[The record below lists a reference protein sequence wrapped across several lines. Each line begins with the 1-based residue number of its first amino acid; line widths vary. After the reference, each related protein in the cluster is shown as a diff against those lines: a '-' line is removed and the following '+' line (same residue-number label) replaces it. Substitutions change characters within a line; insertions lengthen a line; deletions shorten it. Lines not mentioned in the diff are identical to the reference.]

1 MHFGGHD
8 LTADIRDGRR
18 EHLAFSPR
26 HSKLLQALS
35 ALGCRVSGTRGS
47 QTIPFNL
54 SSWSKTV
61 QTGFSALIAVV
72 AVGVA
77 LTGCSHHQ
85 APAAQE
91 PPAVL
96 VTSVVQR
103 DVPIYREWVAQLNG
117 SVNAQISPKVSGYI
131 TKRTY
136 QEGYFV
142 TKGQILFEI
151 DERPLRA
158 SLDQAKATVAGA
170 VANLGNSKLNV
181 ARDTP
186 LAKEKAIAQSQL
198 DNALQTMKAN
208 QAALDAALAEQQTAE
223 LNLAWTKVRSPIDG
237 IAGVAAAQVGDL
249 VGTSNVLTNVSQLDP
264 IRAYFS
270 ISESDYLSIAPRL
283 SMIVHG
289 EAGSAVLGATE
300 AQFIQ
305 ANGLPFASP
314 GRFVLVG
321 REVNNTTGTIQ
332 FATEFQNKGALLRPG
347 GFGRVRIKIGTEKDA
362 LLIPQRAVNEVQ
374 GEYQVVV
381 LSAGDKAEF
390 RSVEVGERS
399 GSDWII
405 AKGLK
410 PNERIVVEGFQR
422 LRNGVPVS
430 AKPYTAAAAEAS

>member
-1 MHFGGHD
+1 VRK
-8 LTADIRDGRR
+8 T
-18 EHLAFSPR
+18 LA
-26 HSKLLQALS
+26 AL
-35 ALGCRVSGTRGS
+35 A
-47 QTIPFNL
+47 
-54 SSWSKTV
+54 
-61 QTGFSALIAVV
+61 

-77 LTGCSHHQ
+77 LAGCGQHRPPG
-85 APAAQE
+85 APE

-131 TKRTY
+131 ISRNY
-136 QEGYFV
+136 REGYFV

-151 DERPLRA
+151 DPRPLRA

-198 DNALQTMKAN
+198 DNEVQAMKAN

-237 IAGVAAAQVGDL
+237 IAGVAAAQIGDL
-249 VGTSNVLTNVSQLDP
+249 VSSSSVLTRVSQLDP

-270 ISESDYLSIAPRL
+270 ISESDYLSIAPQL

-289 EAGSAVLGATE
+289 EAGSAALEATE

-305 ANGLPFASP
+305 ANGLPFSSL

-347 GFGRVRIKIGTEKDA
+347 GFGRVRIRIGTAKDA

-381 LSAGDKAEF
+381 LSGDNKAEF

-399 GSDWII
+399 GGDWII
-405 AKGLK
+405 TKGLEL
-410 PNERIVVEGFQR
+410 NERVVVEGFQR
-422 LRNGVPVS
+422 LRNGMPVS
-430 AKPYTAAAAEAS
+430 AKPYTAAVADAS

>member
-1 MHFGGHD
+1 MQK
-8 LTADIRDGRR
+8 R
-18 EHLAFSPR
+18 
-26 HSKLLQALS
+26 LS
-35 ALGCRVSGTRGS
+35 A
-47 QTIPFNL
+47 F
-54 SSWSKTV
+54 
-61 QTGFSALIAVV
+61 IAVV

-85 APAAQE
+85 AAAARE
-91 PPAVL
+91 PTEVL

-131 TKRTY
+131 IKRNY

-142 TKGQILFEI
+142 TKGQVLFEI
-151 DERPLRA
+151 DARPLRA

-170 VANLGNSKLNV
+170 MANLGNSKLNV

-198 DNALQTMKAN
+198 DNDVQTMKAN

-237 IAGVAAAQVGDL
+237 IAGVAAAQVGNL
-249 VGTSNVLTNVSQLDP
+249 VSTSSILTNVSQLDP

-270 ISESDYLSIAPRL
+270 ISESDYLSIAPQL

-289 EAGSAVLGATE
+289 EASSAVIGATE

-332 FATEFQNKGALLRPG
+332 FATDFQNKGSILRPG
-347 GFGRVRIKIGTEKDA
+347 GFGRVRIKIGTAKDA
-362 LLIPQRAVNEVQ
+362 LLIPQQAVNEVQ

-381 LSAGDKAEF
+381 LSADNKAEF

-399 GSDWII
+399 GTDWII
-405 AKGLK
+405 SKGLK
-410 PNERIVVEGFQR
+410 PNERVVVEGFQK
-422 LRNGVPVS
+422 LRNGSPVA
-430 AKPYTAAAAEAS
+430 AKPYAAVAPEAPAA

>member
-1 MHFGGHD
+1 LD
-8 LTADIRDGRR
+8 LSRWSTTVRKT
-18 EHLAFSPR
+18 LA
-26 HSKLLQALS
+26 AL
-35 ALGCRVSGTRGS
+35 A
-47 QTIPFNL
+47 
-54 SSWSKTV
+54 
-61 QTGFSALIAVV
+61 

-77 LTGCSHHQ
+77 LAGCGQHRPPG
-85 APAAQE
+85 APE

-131 TKRTY
+131 ISRNY
-136 QEGYFV
+136 REGYFV

-151 DERPLRA
+151 DPRPLRA

-198 DNALQTMKAN
+198 DNEVQAMKAN
-208 QAALDAALAEQQTAE
+208 QAALDAALAEQQTAV

-237 IAGVAAAQVGDL
+237 IAGVAAAQIGDL
-249 VGTSNVLTNVSQLDP
+249 VSSSSVLTRVSQLDP

-270 ISESDYLSIAPRL
+270 ISESDYLSIAPQL

-289 EAGSAVLGATE
+289 EAGSAALEATE

-305 ANGLPFASP
+305 ANGLPFSSL

-347 GFGRVRIKIGTEKDA
+347 GFGRVRIRIGTAKDA

-381 LSAGDKAEF
+381 LSGDNKAEF

-399 GSDWII
+399 GGDWII
-405 AKGLK
+405 TKGLEL
-410 PNERIVVEGFQR
+410 NERVVVEGFQR
-422 LRNGVPVS
+422 LRNGMPVS
-430 AKPYTAAAAEAS
+430 AKPYTAAVADAS

>member
-1 MHFGGHD
+1 MQKR
-8 LTADIRDGRR
+8 L
-18 EHLAFSPR
+18 
-26 HSKLLQALS
+26 
-35 ALGCRVSGTRGS
+35 
-47 QTIPFNL
+47 
-54 SSWSKTV
+54 
-61 QTGFSALIAVV
+61 SALIAVV
-72 AVGVA
+72 GAGVA
-77 LTGCSHHQ
+77 LTGCSHDQ
-85 APAAQE
+85 AGAARE
-91 PPAVL
+91 PTEVL

-131 TKRTY
+131 IKRNY

-142 TKGQILFEI
+142 TKGQVLFEI
-151 DERPLRA
+151 DARPLRA

-170 VANLGNSKLNV
+170 MANLGNSKLNV

-198 DNALQTMKAN
+198 DNDVQTMKAN

-237 IAGVAAAQVGDL
+237 IAGVAAAQVGNL
-249 VGTSNVLTNVSQLDP
+249 VSTSSILTNVSQLDP

-270 ISESDYLSIAPRL
+270 ISESDYLSIAPQL

-289 EAGSAVLGATE
+289 EASSAVIGATE

-332 FATEFQNKGALLRPG
+332 FATDFQNKGSILRPG
-347 GFGRVRIKIGTEKDA
+347 GFGRVRIKIGTAKDA
-362 LLIPQRAVNEVQ
+362 LLIPQQAVNEVQ

-381 LSAGDKAEF
+381 LSADNKAEF

-399 GSDWII
+399 GTDWII
-405 AKGLK
+405 SKGLK
-410 PNERIVVEGFQR
+410 PNERVVVEGFQK
-422 LRNGVPVS
+422 LRNGSPVA
-430 AKPYTAAAAEAS
+430 AKPYAAVAPETPAA

>member
-1 MHFGGHD
+1 LD
-8 LTADIRDGRR
+8 
-18 EHLAFSPR
+18 
-26 HSKLLQALS
+26 
-35 ALGCRVSGTRGS
+35 
-47 QTIPFNL
+47 L
-54 SSWSKTV
+54 SSWSTTVRKTLA
-61 QTGFSALIAVV
+61 ALA

-77 LTGCSHHQ
+77 LTGCGRHKPPG
-85 APAAQE
+85 APE

-96 VTSVVQR
+96 VASVVQR

-131 TKRTY
+131 ISRNY
-136 QEGYFV
+136 REGYFV

-151 DERPLRA
+151 DPRPLRA

-198 DNALQTMKAN
+198 DNEVQAMKAN

-237 IAGVAAAQVGDL
+237 IAGVAAAQIGDL
-249 VGTSNVLTNVSQLDP
+249 VSSSSVLTRVSQLDP

-270 ISESDYLSIAPRL
+270 ISESDYLSIAPQL

-289 EAGSAVLGATE
+289 ESSSAELEATE

-305 ANGLPFASP
+305 ANGLPFASQ

-332 FATEFQNKGALLRPG
+332 FATEFQNKGSLLRPG
-347 GFGRVRIKIGTEKDA
+347 GFGRVRIKIGTAKDA

-381 LSAGDKAEF
+381 LSDDNKAEF

-399 GSDWII
+399 GDDWII
-405 AKGLK
+405 TKGLEL
-410 PNERIVVEGFQR
+410 NERIVVEGFQR
-422 LRNGVPVS
+422 LRNGMPVS
-430 AKPYTAAAAEAS
+430 AKPYTAAVADAS

>member
-1 MHFGGHD
+1 
-8 LTADIRDGRR
+8 
-18 EHLAFSPR
+18 
-26 HSKLLQALS
+26 
-35 ALGCRVSGTRGS
+35 
-47 QTIPFNL
+47 
-54 SSWSKTV
+54 V
-61 QTGFSALIAVV
+61 QTGISAAILAAVS
-72 AVGVA
+72 VA
-77 LTGCSHHQ
+77 LTGCSRHQ
-85 APAAQE
+85 TPNTPE

-117 SVNAQISPKVSGYI
+117 SVNAQISPKVSGYV
-131 TKRTY
+131 TKRNY

-151 DERPLRA
+151 DARPLRA
-158 SLDQAKATVAGA
+158 SLDLAKATVAGA
-170 VANLGNSKLNV
+170 MANLGNSKLNV

-198 DNALQTMKAN
+198 DNDVQTMKAN
-208 QAALDAALAEQQTAE
+208 QAALDAAFAGQQTAE
-223 LNLAWTKVRSPIDG
+223 LNLAWTQVRSPIDG

-249 VGTSNVLTNVSQLDP
+249 VSTSNILTNVSQLDP

-289 EAGSAVLGATE
+289 EANSAVLGATE

-305 ANGLPFASP
+305 ANGLPFASQ

-332 FATEFQNKGALLRPG
+332 FATEFQNTGSILRPG
-347 GFGRVRIKIGTEKDA
+347 GFGRVRIKIGTQKDA

-381 LSAGDKAEF
+381 LSADNKAEF

-399 GSDWII
+399 GDDWII
-405 AKGLK
+405 TKGLR
-410 PNERIVVEGFQR
+410 PNERIVVEGFQK
-422 LRNGVPVS
+422 LRNGSPVA
-430 AKPYTAAAAEAS
+430 AKPYTATAAEAS

>member
-1 MHFGGHD
+1 MQ
-8 LTADIRDGRR
+8 TSVS
-18 EHLAFSPR
+18 AF
-26 HSKLLQALS
+26 
-35 ALGCRVSGTRGS
+35 
-47 QTIPFNL
+47 
-54 SSWSKTV
+54 
-61 QTGFSALIAVV
+61 IAVV
-72 AVGVA
+72 AVGGA
-77 LTGCSHHQ
+77 LTGCNHRH
-85 APAAQE
+85 APAARE
-91 PPAVL
+91 PTEVL
-96 VTSVVQR
+96 VSSVAQR

-131 TKRTY
+131 IKRNY

-142 TKGQILFEI
+142 TQGQILFEI
-151 DERPLRA
+151 DARPLRA

-181 ARDTP
+181 SRDTP

-198 DNALQTMKAN
+198 DNDVQTMKAN

-237 IAGVAAAQVGDL
+237 IAGVAAAQVGNL
-249 VGTSNVLTNVSQLDP
+249 VSTSSILTNVSQLDP

-289 EAGSAVLGATE
+289 EASSAVIGATE
-300 AQFIQ
+300 VQFIQ

-332 FATEFQNKGALLRPG
+332 FATDFQNKGSILRPG
-347 GFGRVRIKIGTEKDA
+347 GFGRVRIKIGTAKDA
-362 LLIPQRAVNEVQ
+362 LLIPQQAVNEVQ

-381 LSAGDKAEF
+381 LSADDKAEF

-399 GSDWII
+399 GRDWII
-405 AKGLK
+405 SKGLK
-410 PNERIVVEGFQR
+410 PDERVVVEGFQK
-422 LRNGVPVS
+422 LRNGSPVE
-430 AKPYTAAAAEAS
+430 AKPYTAVAPEAPAG

>member
-1 MHFGGHD
+1 MQKR
-8 LTADIRDGRR
+8 L
-18 EHLAFSPR
+18 
-26 HSKLLQALS
+26 
-35 ALGCRVSGTRGS
+35 
-47 QTIPFNL
+47 
-54 SSWSKTV
+54 
-61 QTGFSALIAVV
+61 SALIAVV
-72 AVGVA
+72 GVGVA

-85 APAAQE
+85 AAAARE
-91 PPAVL
+91 ATEVL

-131 TKRTY
+131 IKRNY

-151 DERPLRA
+151 DARPLRA

-170 VANLGNSKLNV
+170 MANLGNSKLNV

-198 DNALQTMKAN
+198 DNDVQTMKAN

-237 IAGVAAAQVGDL
+237 IAGVAAAQVGNL
-249 VGTSNVLTNVSQLDP
+249 VSTSSILTNVSQLDP

-270 ISESDYLSIAPRL
+270 ISESDYLSIAPQL
-283 SMIVHG
+283 SLIIHG
-289 EAGSAVLGATE
+289 EAGSAVIGATE
-300 AQFIQ
+300 AQFLQ

-332 FATEFQNKGALLRPG
+332 FAMEFQNKGSILRPG
-347 GFGRVRIKIGTEKDA
+347 GFGRVRIKIGTAKDA
-362 LLIPQRAVNEVQ
+362 LLIPQQAVNEVQ

-381 LSAGDKAEF
+381 LGADDKAEF
-390 RSVEVGERS
+390 RSVEVGERT
-399 GSDWII
+399 GIDWIVS
-405 AKGLK
+405 KGLK
-410 PNERIVVEGFQR
+410 SNERVVVEGFQK
-422 LRNGVPVS
+422 LRNGMPVT
-430 AKPYTAAAAEAS
+430 AKPYTAAAPEAAAG

>member
-1 MHFGGHD
+1 M
-8 LTADIRDGRR
+8 R
-18 EHLAFSPR
+18 
-26 HSKLLQALS
+26 
-35 ALGCRVSGTRGS
+35 TR
-47 QTIPFNL
+47 
-54 SSWSKTV
+54 
-61 QTGFSALIAVV
+61 FSALIAVA

-77 LTGCSHHQ
+77 LTGCSRHH
-85 APAAQE
+85 APAAPE

-96 VTSVVQR
+96 VTAVVQR
-103 DVPIYREWVAQLNG
+103 DVAIYREWVAQLNG

-131 TKRTY
+131 IKRNY

-151 DERPLRA
+151 DARPLRA

-170 VANLGNSKLNV
+170 MANLGNSKLNV

-198 DNALQTMKAN
+198 DNDVQTMKAN
-208 QAALDAALAEQQTAE
+208 QAALDAALAEQETAE

-237 IAGVAAAQVGDL
+237 IAGVAAAQVGNL
-249 VGTSNVLTNVSQLDP
+249 VSTSSILTNVSQLDP

-270 ISESDYLSIAPRL
+270 ISESDYLSIAARL

-289 EAGSAVLGATE
+289 EASSAVLGATD

-305 ANGLPFASP
+305 ANGQTFASQ

-332 FATEFQNKGALLRPG
+332 FATEFQNKGSLLRPG

-362 LLIPQRAVNEVQ
+362 LLIPQQAVNEVQ

-381 LSAGDKAEF
+381 LSAENKAEF

-399 GSDWII
+399 GNDWII
-405 AKGLK
+405 TKGLK
-410 PNERIVVEGFQR
+410 PNERVVVEGFQK
-422 LRNGVPVS
+422 LRNGSPVA
-430 AKPYTAAAAEAS
+430 AKPYIAAAG

>member
-1 MHFGGHD
+1 M
-8 LTADIRDGRR
+8 
-18 EHLAFSPR
+18 
-26 HSKLLQALS
+26 
-35 ALGCRVSGTRGS
+35 
-47 QTIPFNL
+47 
-54 SSWSKTV
+54 
-61 QTGFSALIAVV
+61 V
-72 AVGVA
+72 AVGTS

-85 APAAQE
+85 APVAQE

-103 DVPIYREWVAQLNG
+103 DVPIYRQWIAQLNG

-131 TKRTY
+131 TKRNY

-170 VANLGNSKLNV
+170 VANLGNSKLSV
-181 ARDTP
+181 ARDAP

-198 DNALQTMKAN
+198 DNELQTLKAN

-249 VGTSNVLTNVSQLDP
+249 VSPSNVLTNVSQLDP

-270 ISESDYLSIAPRL
+270 ISESDYLWIAPRL
-283 SMIVHG
+283 SRVVHG
-289 EAGSAVLGATE
+289 EAGSSVLGATE
-300 AQFIQ
+300 VQFIQ

-321 REVNNTTGTIQ
+321 REVNNATGTIQ

-347 GFGRVRIKIGTEKDA
+347 GFGRVRIRIGTEKDA

-381 LSAGDKAEF
+381 LGAGDKAEF

-405 AKGLK
+405 TKGLE
-410 PNERIVVEGFQR
+410 PHERIVVEGFQR
-422 LRNGVPVS
+422 LRNGVPVA

>member
-1 MHFGGHD
+1 MQ
-8 LTADIRDGRR
+8 TSVS
-18 EHLAFSPR
+18 AF
-26 HSKLLQALS
+26 
-35 ALGCRVSGTRGS
+35 
-47 QTIPFNL
+47 
-54 SSWSKTV
+54 
-61 QTGFSALIAVV
+61 IAVV

-77 LTGCSHHQ
+77 LTGCNHRH
-85 APAAQE
+85 APAARE
-91 PPAVL
+91 PTEVL
-96 VTSVVQR
+96 VSSVAQR

-131 TKRTY
+131 IKRNY

-142 TKGQILFEI
+142 TQGQILFEI
-151 DERPLRA
+151 DARPLRA

-198 DNALQTMKAN
+198 DNDVQTLKAN

-237 IAGVAAAQVGDL
+237 IAGVAAAQVGNL
-249 VGTSNVLTNVSQLDP
+249 VSTSSILTNVSQLDP

-270 ISESDYLSIAPRL
+270 ISESDYLSIAPQL
-283 SMIVHG
+283 SMIIHG
-289 EAGSAVLGATE
+289 EAGSAVIGATE

-332 FATEFQNKGALLRPG
+332 FAMEFQNKGSILRPG
-347 GFGRVRIKIGTEKDA
+347 GFGRVRIKIGTAKDA
-362 LLIPQRAVNEVQ
+362 LLIPQQAVNEVQ

-381 LSAGDKAEF
+381 LGADDKAEF
-390 RSVEVGERS
+390 RSVEVGERT
-399 GSDWII
+399 GIDWIVS
-405 AKGLK
+405 KGLK
-410 PNERIVVEGFQR
+410 SNERVVVEGFQK
-422 LRNGVPVS
+422 LRNGMPVT
-430 AKPYTAAAAEAS
+430 AKPYTAAASEAAAG

>member
-1 MHFGGHD
+1 MG
-8 LTADIRDGRR
+8 TQPVIRSFPLRMGKPGKFFWPGQRNRSFDVATILVGT
-18 EHLAFSPR
+18 F
-26 HSKLLQALS
+26 LLL
-35 ALGCRVSGTRGS
+35 SGTGCEEKEAAPPPS
-47 QTIPFNL
+47 PPE
-54 SSWSKTV
+54 V
-61 QTGFSALIAVV
+61 EVTG
-72 AVGVA
+72 
-77 LTGCSHHQ
+77 
-85 APAAQE
+85 
-91 PPAVL
+91 
-96 VTSVVQR
+96 VVQR
-103 DVPIYREWVAQLNG
+103 DVPIYQEWVAQLNG

-131 TKRTY
+131 TKRNY

-151 DERPLRA
+151 DARPLRA

-170 VANLGNSKLNV
+170 MANLGNSKLNV

-198 DNALQTMKAN
+198 DNDVQTMKAN
-208 QAALDAALAEQQTAE
+208 QAALDAALAEQETAE

-237 IAGVAAAQVGDL
+237 IAGVAAAQVGNL
-249 VGTSNVLTNVSQLDP
+249 VSTSSILTNVSQLDP

-283 SMIVHG
+283 SMVVHG
-289 EAGSAVLGATE
+289 EASSAVLGATE
-300 AQFIQ
+300 VQFIQ
-305 ANGLPFASP
+305 ANGLPFTSQ

-332 FATEFQNKGALLRPG
+332 FATEFQNKGSLLRPG
-347 GFGRVRIKIGTEKDA
+347 GFGRVRVRIGIEKDA

-381 LSAGDKAEF
+381 LGADNTAEF

-405 AKGLK
+405 TKGLK
-410 PNERIVVEGFQR
+410 PNERIVVEGFQK
-422 LRNGVPVS
+422 LRNGAPVS
-430 AKPYTAAAAEAS
+430 VKPYTAAAAAAS

>member
-1 MHFGGHD
+1 MSVNQS
-8 LTADIRDGRR
+8 
-18 EHLAFSPR
+18 ESE
-26 HSKLLQALS
+26 
-35 ALGCRVSGTRGS
+35 
-47 QTIPFNL
+47 L
-54 SSWSKTV
+54 SSRRSTV
-61 QTGFSALIAVV
+61 QTWSWATSLA
-72 AVGVA
+72 AVA
-77 LTGCSHHQ
+77 LSGCGHHQ
-85 APAAQE
+85 AAGAPE
-91 PPAVL
+91 PPTVL
-96 VTSVVQR
+96 TTSVVQR
-103 DVPIYREWVAQLNG
+103 DVPVYREWIAQLYG

-131 TKRTY
+131 IKRSY

-151 DERPLRA
+151 DARPLQA
-158 SLDQAKATVAGA
+158 SLDQAKAAVAGA
-170 VANLGNSKLNV
+170 LANLGNSKLNV

-186 LAKEKAIAQSQL
+186 LAKEKAIAQAQL
-198 DNALQTMKAN
+198 DNDLQTLKAN
-208 QAALDAALAEQQTAE
+208 QAALDAALAAQQTAE

-249 VGTSNVLTNVSQLDP
+249 VGTSNTLTQISQLDP

-283 SMIVHG
+283 SMVVHG
-289 EAGSAVLGATE
+289 EANSSVLGATE

-305 ANGLPFASP
+305 ANGVPFESA

-332 FATEFQNKGALLRPG
+332 FAAEFQNKGSILRPG
-347 GFGRVRIKIGTEKDA
+347 GFGRVRVKIGSEKDA

-381 LSAGDKAEF
+381 LGADEKAEF

-405 AKGLK
+405 TKGLK
-410 PNERIVVEGFQR
+410 PNERIVVEGFQVRR
-422 LRNGVPVS
+422 LRQNLTQRRQRLADRVDLLHQSSDRRHGDRHFDGHRRRDLHARLADRAIS
-430 AKPYTAAAAEAS
+430 ANCAS

>member
-1 MHFGGHD
+1 
-8 LTADIRDGRR
+8 
-18 EHLAFSPR
+18 
-26 HSKLLQALS
+26 
-35 ALGCRVSGTRGS
+35 
-47 QTIPFNL
+47 
-54 SSWSKTV
+54 V
-61 QTGFSALIAVV
+61 QKRLSALIAVV
-72 AVGVA
+72 GVGVA

-85 APAAQE
+85 AAAARE
-91 PPAVL
+91 PTEVL

-131 TKRTY
+131 IKRNY

-151 DERPLRA
+151 DARPLRA

-170 VANLGNSKLNV
+170 MANLGNSKLNV

-198 DNALQTMKAN
+198 DNDVQTMKAN

-237 IAGVAAAQVGDL
+237 IAGVAAAQVGNL
-249 VGTSNVLTNVSQLDP
+249 VSTSSILTNVSQLDP

-270 ISESDYLSIAPRL
+270 ISESDYLSIAPQL
-283 SMIVHG
+283 SMIIHG
-289 EAGSAVLGATE
+289 EARSAAIGATE

-332 FATEFQNKGALLRPG
+332 FAMEFQNKGSILRPG
-347 GFGRVRIKIGTEKDA
+347 GFGRVRIKIGTAKDA
-362 LLIPQRAVNEVQ
+362 LLIPQQAVNEVQ

-381 LSAGDKAEF
+381 LGADDKAEF
-390 RSVEVGERS
+390 RSVEVGERT
-399 GSDWII
+399 GIDWIVS
-405 AKGLK
+405 KGLK
-410 PNERIVVEGFQR
+410 SNERVVVEGFQK
-422 LRNGVPVS
+422 LRNGMPVT
-430 AKPYTAAAAEAS
+430 AKPYTAAAPEAAAG

>member
-1 MHFGGHD
+1 V
-8 LTADIRDGRR
+8 LTRI
-18 EHLAFSPR
+18 
-26 HSKLLQALS
+26 
-35 ALGCRVSGTRGS
+35 
-47 QTIPFNL
+47 
-54 SSWSKTV
+54 
-61 QTGFSALIAVV
+61 SALIAVT

-77 LTGCSHHQ
+77 MTGCSRDQ
-85 APAAQE
+85 APAAPE
-91 PPAVL
+91 PPVVL
-96 VTSVVQR
+96 VTAVVRR

-117 SVNAQISPKVSGYI
+117 SVNAQISPKVSGYVI
-131 TKRTY
+131 RRNY

-142 TKGQILFEI
+142 AKGQVLFEI
-151 DERPLRA
+151 DPRPLRA

-198 DNALQTMKAN
+198 DNELQTMKAN
-208 QAALDAALAEQQTAE
+208 QAALDAALAEQQNAE

-237 IAGVAAAQVGDL
+237 IAGVAAAQVGNL
-249 VGTSNVLTNVSQLDP
+249 VSTSSILTNVSQLDP

-270 ISESDYLSIAPRL
+270 ISESDYLSIATRL

-289 EAGSAVLGATE
+289 EASSSVLGDAE

-305 ANGLPFASP
+305 ANGLPFNAQ

-332 FATEFQNKGALLRPG
+332 FATEFQNKGAILRPG
-347 GFGRVRIKIGTEKDA
+347 GFGRVRIKIGTEKAA
-362 LLIPQRAVNEVQ
+362 LLIPQQAVNEVQ

-381 LSAGDKAEF
+381 LSADNEAEF

-405 AKGLK
+405 TKGLK
-410 PNERIVVEGFQR
+410 PNERIVVEGFQK
-422 LRNGVPVS
+422 LRNGTPVA
-430 AKPYTAAAAEAS
+430 AKPYTAGSAEAR

>member
-1 MHFGGHD
+1 
-8 LTADIRDGRR
+8 
-18 EHLAFSPR
+18 
-26 HSKLLQALS
+26 
-35 ALGCRVSGTRGS
+35 
-47 QTIPFNL
+47 
-54 SSWSKTV
+54 V
-61 QTGFSALIAVV
+61 QKRLSALIAVV
-72 AVGVA
+72 GVGVA

-85 APAAQE
+85 AAAARE
-91 PPAVL
+91 PTEVL

-131 TKRTY
+131 IKRNY

-151 DERPLRA
+151 DARPLRA

-170 VANLGNSKLNV
+170 MANLGNSKLNV

-198 DNALQTMKAN
+198 DNDVQTMKAN

-237 IAGVAAAQVGDL
+237 IAGVAAAQVGNL
-249 VGTSNVLTNVSQLDP
+249 VSTSSILTNVSQLDP

-270 ISESDYLSIAPRL
+270 ISESDYLSIAPQL
-283 SMIVHG
+283 SLIIHG
-289 EAGSAVLGATE
+289 EAGSAVIGATE

-332 FATEFQNKGALLRPG
+332 FAMEFQNKGSILRPG
-347 GFGRVRIKIGTEKDA
+347 GFGRVRIKIGTAKDA
-362 LLIPQRAVNEVQ
+362 LLIPQQAVNEVQ

-381 LSAGDKAEF
+381 LGADDKAEF
-390 RSVEVGERS
+390 RSVEVGERT
-399 GSDWII
+399 GIDWIVS
-405 AKGLK
+405 KGLK
-410 PNERIVVEGFQR
+410 SNERVVVEGFQK
-422 LRNGVPVS
+422 LRNGMPVT
-430 AKPYTAAAAEAS
+430 AKPYTAAAPEAAAG

>member
-1 MHFGGHD
+1 MR
-8 LTADIRDGRR
+8 T
-18 EHLAFSPR
+18 
-26 HSKLLQALS
+26 
-35 ALGCRVSGTRGS
+35 RVS
-47 QTIPFNL
+47 
-54 SSWSKTV
+54 V
-61 QTGFSALIAVV
+61 LIAV
-72 AVGVA
+72 AALGVA
-77 LTGCSHHQ
+77 LTGCSRHQ
-85 APAAQE
+85 ASAAPE

-103 DVPIYREWVAQLNG
+103 DVPIYRDWVAQLNG

-131 TKRTY
+131 IKRNY

-151 DERPLRA
+151 DARPLRA

-170 VANLGNSKLNV
+170 MANLGNSKLNV

-186 LAKEKAIAQSQL
+186 LAQEKAIAQSQL
-198 DNALQTMKAN
+198 DNDVQTMKAN
-208 QAALDAALAEQQTAE
+208 QAALDASLAEQQTAE

-237 IAGVAAAQVGDL
+237 IAGVAAAQVGNL
-249 VGTSNVLTNVSQLDP
+249 VSTSSILTNVSQLDP

-289 EAGSAVLGATE
+289 EANSAVLGATD

-305 ANGLPFASP
+305 ANGLTFASQ

-332 FATEFQNKGALLRPG
+332 FATEFQNKGSLLRPG

-362 LLIPQRAVNEVQ
+362 LLIPQQAVNEVQ

-381 LSAGDKAEF
+381 LSAENKAEF
-390 RSVEVGERS
+390 RSVAVGERS
-399 GSDWII
+399 GNDWII
-405 AKGLK
+405 TKGLK
-410 PNERIVVEGFQR
+410 PNERVVVEGFQR
-422 LRNGVPVS
+422 LRNGTPVA
-430 AKPYTAAAAEAS
+430 AKPYAAAAVEAS

>member
-1 MHFGGHD
+1 VQK
-8 LTADIRDGRR
+8 R
-18 EHLAFSPR
+18 
-26 HSKLLQALS
+26 LS
-35 ALGCRVSGTRGS
+35 AFIAV
-47 QTIPFNL
+47 
-54 SSWSKTV
+54 V
-61 QTGFSALIAVV
+61 AVV

-85 APAAQE
+85 AAAARE
-91 PPAVL
+91 PTEVL

-131 TKRTY
+131 IKRNY

-151 DERPLRA
+151 DARPLRA

-170 VANLGNSKLNV
+170 MANLGNSKLNV

-198 DNALQTMKAN
+198 DNDVQTMKAN

-237 IAGVAAAQVGDL
+237 IAGVAAAQVGNL
-249 VGTSNVLTNVSQLDP
+249 VSTSSILTNVSQLDP

-270 ISESDYLSIAPRL
+270 ISESDYLSIAPQL
-283 SMIVHG
+283 SLIIHG
-289 EAGSAVLGATE
+289 EAGSAVIGATE
-300 AQFIQ
+300 AQFLQ

-332 FATEFQNKGALLRPG
+332 FAMEFQNKGSILRPG
-347 GFGRVRIKIGTEKDA
+347 GFGRVRIKIGTAKDA
-362 LLIPQRAVNEVQ
+362 LLIPQQAVNEVQ

-381 LSAGDKAEF
+381 LGADDKAEF
-390 RSVEVGERS
+390 RSVEVGERT
-399 GSDWII
+399 GIDWIVS
-405 AKGLK
+405 KGLK
-410 PNERIVVEGFQR
+410 SNERVVVEGFQK
-422 LRNGVPVS
+422 LRNGMPVT
-430 AKPYTAAAAEAS
+430 AKPYTAAAPEAAAG

>member
-1 MHFGGHD
+1 V
-8 LTADIRDGRR
+8 A
-18 EHLAFSPR
+18 
-26 HSKLLQALS
+26 
-35 ALGCRVSGTRGS
+35 VSQS
-47 QTIPFNL
+47 SLEL

-61 QTGFSALIAVV
+61 QTRLSAVIAVA

-77 LTGCSHHQ
+77 LAGCTRHQ
-85 APAAQE
+85 APAAPE
-91 PPAVL
+91 LPAVL
-96 VTSVVQR
+96 VASVVQR

-117 SVNAQISPKVSGYI
+117 SVNARISPKVSGYI
-131 TKRTY
+131 IKRNY

-151 DERPLRA
+151 DARPLRA

-198 DNALQTMKAN
+198 DNELQTMKAN

-249 VGTSNVLTNVSQLDP
+249 VSTSSVLTSVSQLDP
-264 IRAYFS
+264 IRAYFA
-270 ISESDYLSIAPRL
+270 ISESDYLSIAARL
-283 SMIVHG
+283 SMVVHG
-289 EAGSAVLGATE
+289 EASSTVLGATE

-305 ANGLPFASP
+305 ANGLPFASQ

-321 REVNNTTGTIQ
+321 REVNDTTGTIQ
-332 FATEFQNKGALLRPG
+332 FATEFQNKGSLLRPG
-347 GFGRVRIKIGTEKDA
+347 GFGRVRVKIGTQKDA
-362 LLIPQRAVNEVQ
+362 LLIPQQAVNEVQ

-381 LSAGDKAEF
+381 LSTDNRAEF

-405 AKGLK
+405 TKGLK

-422 LRNGVPVS
+422 LRNGIQVS

>member
-1 MHFGGHD
+1 M
-8 LTADIRDGRR
+8 AVNQ
-18 EHLAFSPR
+18 SP
-26 HSKLLQALS
+26 
-35 ALGCRVSGTRGS
+35 
-47 QTIPFNL
+47 FDL

-61 QTGFSALIAVV
+61 QTRLSALIEVA

-77 LTGCSHHQ
+77 LTGCGHHQ
-85 APAAQE
+85 APAARE

-96 VTSVVQR
+96 VTSVMQR
-103 DVPIYREWVAQLNG
+103 DVPLYREWVAQLNG

-131 TKRTY
+131 IKRNY

-142 TKGQILFEI
+142 TRGQILFEI
-151 DERPLRA
+151 DARPLRA

-170 VANLGNSKLNV
+170 VANLGNSQLNV

-198 DNALQTMKAN
+198 DNDLQTMKAN

-237 IAGVAAAQVGDL
+237 IAGVAATQLGDL
-249 VGTSNVLTNVSQLDP
+249 VSTTSVLTNVSQMDP

-283 SMIVHG
+283 SMVVHG
-289 EAGSAVLGATE
+289 EASSSVLGATE

-305 ANGLPFASP
+305 ANGLPLNSQ

-332 FATEFQNKGALLRPG
+332 FATEFQNKGAILRPG
-347 GFGRVRIKIGTEKDA
+347 GFGRVRIKIGTEKGA
-362 LLIPQRAVNEVQ
+362 LLIPQQAVNEVQ

-381 LSAGDKAEF
+381 LSADNKAEF

-405 AKGLK
+405 TKGLK
-410 PNERIVVEGFQR
+410 PNERIVVEGFQK
-422 LRNGVPVS
+422 LRNGTPV
-430 AKPYTAAAAEAS
+430 ATKPYTAAAAEAG

>member
-1 MHFGGHD
+1 VRK
-8 LTADIRDGRR
+8 T
-18 EHLAFSPR
+18 LA
-26 HSKLLQALS
+26 AL
-35 ALGCRVSGTRGS
+35 
-47 QTIPFNL
+47 
-54 SSWSKTV
+54 
-61 QTGFSALIAVV
+61 AV
-72 AVGVA
+72 VGVA
-77 LTGCSHHQ
+77 LTGCGRHKPPG
-85 APAAQE
+85 APE

-131 TKRTY
+131 VSRNY
-136 QEGYFV
+136 REGYYV

-151 DERPLRA
+151 DPRPLRA

-170 VANLGNSKLNV
+170 AANLGNSKLNV

-186 LAKEKAIAQSQL
+186 LAREKAIAQSQL
-198 DNALQTMKAN
+198 DNEVQAMKAN

-223 LNLAWTKVRSPIDG
+223 LNLAWTQVRSPIDG
-237 IAGVAAAQVGDL
+237 IAGVAAAQIGDL
-249 VGTSNVLTNVSQLDP
+249 VSSSSVLTKVSQLDP

-270 ISESDYLSIAPRL
+270 ISESDYLSIAPQL

-289 EAGSAVLGATE
+289 EAGSAALEATE

-305 ANGLPFASP
+305 ANGLPFASQ

-347 GFGRVRIKIGTEKDA
+347 GFGRVRIRIGTAKHA

-381 LSAGDKAEF
+381 LSGDNKAEF

-399 GSDWII
+399 GGDWII
-405 AKGLK
+405 TKGLEL
-410 PNERIVVEGFQR
+410 NERVVVEGFQR
-422 LRNGVPVS
+422 LRNGMPVS
-430 AKPYTAAAAEAS
+430 AKPYTAAVADAS

>member
-1 MHFGGHD
+1 
-8 LTADIRDGRR
+8 
-18 EHLAFSPR
+18 
-26 HSKLLQALS
+26 
-35 ALGCRVSGTRGS
+35 
-47 QTIPFNL
+47 
-54 SSWSKTV
+54 
-61 QTGFSALIAVV
+61 
-72 AVGVA
+72 
-77 LTGCSHHQ
+77 
-85 APAAQE
+85 
-91 PPAVL
+91 VL

-131 TKRTY
+131 ISRNY
-136 QEGYFV
+136 REGYFV

-151 DERPLRA
+151 DPRPLRA

-170 VANLGNSKLNV
+170 VANLGSSKLNV

-198 DNALQTMKAN
+198 DNEVQAMKAN

-237 IAGVAAAQVGDL
+237 IAGVAAAQIGDL
-249 VGTSNVLTNVSQLDP
+249 VSSSSVLTRVSQLDP

-270 ISESDYLSIAPRL
+270 ISESDYLSIAPQL

-289 EAGSAVLGATE
+289 ESGSAELEATE

-305 ANGLPFASP
+305 ANGLPFASQ

-321 REVNNTTGTIQ
+321 REVNNSTGTIQ
-332 FATEFQNKGALLRPG
+332 FATEFQNKGSLLRPG
-347 GFGRVRIKIGTEKDA
+347 GFGRVRIRIGTAKDA

-381 LSAGDKAEF
+381 LSGDNKAEF

-399 GSDWII
+399 GGDWII
-405 AKGLK
+405 TKGLEL
-410 PNERIVVEGFQR
+410 NERVVVEGFQR
-422 LRNGVPVS
+422 LRNGMPVS
-430 AKPYTAAAAEAS
+430 AKPYTAAVADAS

>member
-1 MHFGGHD
+1 M
-8 LTADIRDGRR
+8 R
-18 EHLAFSPR
+18 
-26 HSKLLQALS
+26 
-35 ALGCRVSGTRGS
+35 TR
-47 QTIPFNL
+47 
-54 SSWSKTV
+54 
-61 QTGFSALIAVV
+61 FSALIAVA

-77 LTGCSHHQ
+77 LTGCSRHH
-85 APAAQE
+85 APAAPE

-96 VTSVVQR
+96 VTAVVQR
-103 DVPIYREWVAQLNG
+103 DVAIYREWVAQLNG

-131 TKRTY
+131 TKRNY

-151 DERPLRA
+151 DARPLRA

-170 VANLGNSKLNV
+170 MANLGNSKLNV

-198 DNALQTMKAN
+198 DNDVQTMKAN
-208 QAALDAALAEQQTAE
+208 QAALDAALAEQETAE

-237 IAGVAAAQVGDL
+237 IAGVAAAQVGNL
-249 VGTSNVLTNVSQLDP
+249 VSTSSILTNVSQLDP

-270 ISESDYLSIAPRL
+270 ISESDYLSIAARL
-283 SMIVHG
+283 SMVVHG
-289 EAGSAVLGATE
+289 EASSAVLGATD

-305 ANGLPFASP
+305 ANGQTFASQ

-332 FATEFQNKGALLRPG
+332 FATEFQNKGSLLRPG

-362 LLIPQRAVNEVQ
+362 LLIPQQAVNEVQ

-381 LSAGDKAEF
+381 LGADNKAEF
-390 RSVEVGERS
+390 RSVAVGERS
-399 GSDWII
+399 GNDWII
-405 AKGLK
+405 TKGLK
-410 PNERIVVEGFQR
+410 PNERVVVEGFQR
-422 LRNGVPVS
+422 LRNGTPVA
-430 AKPYTAAAAEAS
+430 AKPYAAAAAEAG

>member
-1 MHFGGHD
+1 M
-8 LTADIRDGRR
+8 
-18 EHLAFSPR
+18 
-26 HSKLLQALS
+26 Q
-35 ALGCRVSGTRGS
+35 TR
-47 QTIPFNL
+47 I
-54 SSWSKTV
+54 
-61 QTGFSALIAVV
+61 SALIAFAALG
-72 AVGVA
+72 AV
-77 LTGCSHHQ
+77 LTGCSGHHS
-85 APAAQE
+85 PAASE

-103 DVPIYREWVAQLNG
+103 DVAIYREWVAQLNG

-131 TKRTY
+131 IKRNY

-151 DERPLRA
+151 DARPLRA
-158 SLDQAKATVAGA
+158 SLDQAKAAVAGA

-186 LAKEKAIAQSQL
+186 LAQEKAIAQSQL
-198 DNALQTMKAN
+198 DNDVQTMKAN
-208 QAALDAALAEQQTAE
+208 QAALDAALAEQETAE

-237 IAGVAAAQVGDL
+237 IAGVAAAQVGNL

-283 SMIVHG
+283 SLVVHG
-289 EAGSAVLGATE
+289 EASSAVLGATD

-305 ANGLPFASP
+305 ANGQPFASP

-332 FATEFQNKGALLRPG
+332 FATEFQNKGSILRPG
-347 GFGRVRIKIGTEKDA
+347 GFGRVRIKIGTEKGA
-362 LLIPQRAVNEVQ
+362 LLIPQQAVNEVQ

-381 LSAGDKAEF
+381 LSAENKAEF

-399 GSDWII
+399 GNDWIVT
-405 AKGLK
+405 KGLEPK
-410 PNERIVVEGFQR
+410 DRVVVEGFQR
-422 LRNGVPVS
+422 LRNGTPVA
-430 AKPYTAAAAEAS
+430 AKPYTAAVAEAS

>member
-1 MHFGGHD
+1 VG
-8 LTADIRDGRR
+8 L
-18 EHLAFSPR
+18 
-26 HSKLLQALS
+26 
-35 ALGCRVSGTRGS
+35 S
-47 QTIPFNL
+47 QTIPFDL

-61 QTGFSALIAVV
+61 RTRLSALIAVV

-85 APAAQE
+85 ASAAQE

-131 TKRTY
+131 TRRNY

-198 DNALQTMKAN
+198 DNELQTLKAN
-208 QAALDAALAEQQTAE
+208 QAALDAALAGQQTAE

-249 VGTSNVLTNVSQLDP
+249 IGTSNVLTNVSQLDP

-270 ISESDYLSIAPRL
+270 ISESDYLWIAPRL
-283 SMIVHG
+283 SMVVHG

-300 AQFIQ
+300 VQFIQ

-321 REVNNTTGTIQ
+321 REINNTTGTIQ
-332 FATEFQNKGALLRPG
+332 VATEFENKGALLRPG
-347 GFGRVRIKIGTEKDA
+347 GFGRVRIRIGTEKDA

-381 LSAGDKAEF
+381 LNAADKAEF

-405 AKGLK
+405 TKGLK

-422 LRNGVPVS
+422 LRNGVPVA
-430 AKPYTAAAAEAS
+430 AKPYTAAAAAAEAS

>member
-1 MHFGGHD
+1 VIQCHN
-8 LTADIRDGRR
+8 IGRAAGVPVNQLEFEPSSR
-18 EHLAFSPR
+18 
-26 HSKLLQALS
+26 SK
-35 ALGCRVSGTRGS
+35 
-47 QTIPFNL
+47 P
-54 SSWSKTV
+54 V
-61 QTGFSALIAVV
+61 QTSLFAASLV
-72 AVGVA
+72 AVA
-77 LTGCSHHQ
+77 LTGCGRHQ
-85 APAAQE
+85 AAAAPE

-96 VTSVVQR
+96 ITAVVQR

-131 TKRTY
+131 IKRNY

-142 TKGQILFEI
+142 AKGQILFEI

-170 VANLGNSKLNV
+170 MANLGNSKLNV

-198 DNALQTMKAN
+198 DNDVQTMKAN

-249 VGTSNVLTNVSQLDP
+249 VSTSNTLTNVSQLDP

-270 ISESDYLSIAPRL
+270 ISESDYLLIAPRL
-283 SMIVHG
+283 SMVIHG
-289 EAGSAVLGATE
+289 EASSAVLGATE
-300 AQFIQ
+300 VQFIQ
-305 ANGLPFASP
+305 ANGLPFASE

-332 FATEFQNKGALLRPG
+332 FATEFENKGSILRPG
-347 GFGRVRIKIGTEKDA
+347 GFGRVRVRIGTEKDA

-381 LSAGDKAEF
+381 LSAENKAEF

-399 GSDWII
+399 GEDWII
-405 AKGLK
+405 TKGLK
-410 PNERIVVEGFQR
+410 PNERVVVEGFQK
-422 LRNGVPVS
+422 LRNGTPV
-430 AKPYTAAAAEAS
+430 AARPYSVAAAAAAS

>member
-1 MHFGGHD
+1 MQK
-8 LTADIRDGRR
+8 R
-18 EHLAFSPR
+18 
-26 HSKLLQALS
+26 LS
-35 ALGCRVSGTRGS
+35 A
-47 QTIPFNL
+47 Q
-54 SSWSKTV
+54 
-61 QTGFSALIAVV
+61 IAMVG
-72 AVGVA
+72 VGVA
-77 LTGCSHHQ
+77 LTGCGHHQ
-85 APAAQE
+85 AVAVRE
-91 PPAVL
+91 PTEVL

-131 TKRTY
+131 IKRNY

-142 TKGQILFEI
+142 TKGQVLFEI
-151 DERPLRA
+151 DARPLHA

-170 VANLGNSKLNV
+170 MANLGNSKLNV
-181 ARDTP
+181 ARNTP

-198 DNALQTMKAN
+198 DNDVQTMKAN

-237 IAGVAAAQVGDL
+237 IAGVAAAQVGNL
-249 VGTSNVLTNVSQLDP
+249 VSTSSILTNVSQLDP

-283 SMIVHG
+283 SMVVRG
-289 EAGSAVLGATE
+289 EASSAVIGATE

-321 REVNNTTGTIQ
+321 REVNTTTGTIQ
-332 FATEFQNKGALLRPG
+332 FATDFQNKGLILRPG
-347 GFGRVRIKIGTEKDA
+347 GFGRVRIRIGTAKDA
-362 LLIPQRAVNEVQ
+362 LLIPQQAVNEVQ

-381 LSAGDKAEF
+381 LSVDNKAEF

-399 GSDWII
+399 GIDWIVS
-405 AKGLK
+405 KGLK
-410 PNERIVVEGFQR
+410 PNERVVVQGFQK
-422 LRNGVPVS
+422 LRNGSPVA
-430 AKPYTAAAAEAS
+430 AKPYTAAAPGAAAG

>member
-1 MHFGGHD
+1 VQKTLF
-8 LTADIRDGRR
+8 A
-18 EHLAFSPR
+18 LA
-26 HSKLLQALS
+26 A
-35 ALGCRVSGTRGS
+35 A
-47 QTIPFNL
+47 
-54 SSWSKTV
+54 
-61 QTGFSALIAVV
+61 A
-72 AVGVA
+72 VA
-77 LTGCSHHQ
+77 LAGCSRHQ
-85 APAAQE
+85 APTAPE

-96 VTSVVQR
+96 VASVVKR
-103 DVPIYREWVAQLNG
+103 DVPIYREWIAQLNG

-131 TKRTY
+131 VSRNY

-151 DERPLRA
+151 DPRPLRA
-158 SLDQAKATVAGA
+158 SLDQAEAAVAGA

-198 DNALQTMKAN
+198 DNEVQTLKAN
-208 QAALDAALAEQQTAE
+208 QAALDAALAEQQNAE

-249 VGTSNVLTNVSQLDP
+249 VSNTNVLTRVSQLDP

-283 SMIVHG
+283 SMIIHG
-289 EAGSAVLGATE
+289 ESTSAELDATE

-305 ANGLPFASP
+305 ANGLPFASQ

-332 FATEFQNKGALLRPG
+332 FATEFQNKGSVLRPG
-347 GFGRVRIKIGTEKDA
+347 GFGRVRIKIGTVKDA

-374 GEYQVVV
+374 GDYQVVV
-381 LSAGDKAEF
+381 LSGDNKAEF

-405 AKGLK
+405 TKGLE
-410 PNERIVVEGFQR
+410 PDDRIVVEGFQK

-430 AKPYTAAAAEAS
+430 AKPYPAAVADAS

>member
-1 MHFGGHD
+1 
-8 LTADIRDGRR
+8 
-18 EHLAFSPR
+18 
-26 HSKLLQALS
+26 
-35 ALGCRVSGTRGS
+35 
-47 QTIPFNL
+47 
-54 SSWSKTV
+54 V
-61 QTGFSALIAVV
+61 QKRLSALIAVV
-72 AVGVA
+72 GVGVA

-85 APAAQE
+85 AAAARE
-91 PPAVL
+91 PTEVL
-96 VTSVVQR
+96 VTFVVQR

-131 TKRTY
+131 IKRNY

-151 DERPLRA
+151 DARPLRA

-170 VANLGNSKLNV
+170 MANLGNSKLNV

-198 DNALQTMKAN
+198 DNDVQTMKAN
-208 QAALDAALAEQQTAE
+208 QAALDAALAEQQTGE

-237 IAGVAAAQVGDL
+237 IAGVAAAQVGNL
-249 VGTSNVLTNVSQLDP
+249 VSTSSILTNVSQLDP

-270 ISESDYLSIAPRL
+270 ISESDYLSIAPQL
-283 SMIVHG
+283 SLIIHG
-289 EAGSAVLGATE
+289 EAGSAVIGATE

-332 FATEFQNKGALLRPG
+332 FAMEFQNKGSILRPG
-347 GFGRVRIKIGTEKDA
+347 GFGRVRIKIGTAKDA
-362 LLIPQRAVNEVQ
+362 LLIPQQAVNEVQ

-381 LSAGDKAEF
+381 LGADDKAEF
-390 RSVEVGERS
+390 RSVEDGERT
-399 GSDWII
+399 GIDWIVS
-405 AKGLK
+405 KGLK
-410 PNERIVVEGFQR
+410 SNERVVVEGFQK
-422 LRNGVPVS
+422 LRNGMPVT
-430 AKPYTAAAAEAS
+430 AKPYTAAAPEAAAG

>member
-1 MHFGGHD
+1 MQ
-8 LTADIRDGRR
+8 T
-18 EHLAFSPR
+18 
-26 HSKLLQALS
+26 QLS
-35 ALGCRVSGTRGS
+35 AL
-47 QTIPFNL
+47 I
-54 SSWSKTV
+54 TV
-61 QTGFSALIAVV
+61 A
-72 AVGVA
+72 AVGAA
-77 LTGCSHHQ
+77 LTGCSRQ
-85 APAAQE
+85 RAPAAPE

-103 DVPIYREWVAQLNG
+103 DVPIFREWVAQLNG

-131 TKRTY
+131 VRRNY

-151 DERPLRA
+151 DARPLRA

-198 DNALQTMKAN
+198 DNDVQTMKAN
-208 QAALDAALAEQQTAE
+208 QAALDAALAQQETAE

-237 IAGVAAAQVGDL
+237 IAGVAAAQVGNL
-249 VGTSNVLTNVSQLDP
+249 VGTSSILTNVSQLDP

-270 ISESDYLSIAPRL
+270 VSESDYLSIAPRL
-283 SMIVHG
+283 SMIIHG
-289 EAGSAVLGATE
+289 EASSAVLGATE

-305 ANGLPFASP
+305 ANGQPFASQ

-332 FATEFQNKGALLRPG
+332 FATEFQNKGSILRPG
-347 GFGRVRIKIGTEKDA
+347 GFGRVRFKIGTEKDA
-362 LLIPQRAVNEVQ
+362 LLIPQQAVNEVQ

-381 LSAGDKAEF
+381 LSAENKAEF

-399 GSDWII
+399 GNDWII
-405 AKGLK
+405 TKGL
-410 PNERIVVEGFQR
+410 ERGDRIVVEGFQR
-422 LRNGVPVS
+422 LRNGVPVA
-430 AKPYTAAAAEAS
+430 AKPFTAAAAEAG

>member
-1 MHFGGHD
+1 MRK
-8 LTADIRDGRR
+8 T
-18 EHLAFSPR
+18 LA
-26 HSKLLQALS
+26 AL
-35 ALGCRVSGTRGS
+35 A
-47 QTIPFNL
+47 
-54 SSWSKTV
+54 
-61 QTGFSALIAVV
+61 

-77 LTGCSHHQ
+77 LTGCGRHKPPG
-85 APAAQE
+85 APE

-131 TKRTY
+131 ISRNY
-136 QEGYFV
+136 REGYFV

-151 DERPLRA
+151 DPRPLRA

-198 DNALQTMKAN
+198 DNEVQAMKAN

-223 LNLAWTKVRSPIDG
+223 LNLAWTNVRSPIDG
-237 IAGVAAAQVGDL
+237 IAGVAAAQIGDL
-249 VGTSNVLTNVSQLDP
+249 VSSSSVLTKVSQLDP

-270 ISESDYLSIAPRL
+270 ISESDYLSIAPQL

-289 EAGSAVLGATE
+289 ESGSAALEATE

-305 ANGLPFASP
+305 ANGLPFASL

-321 REVNNTTGTIQ
+321 REVNNATGTIQ

-347 GFGRVRIKIGTEKDA
+347 GFGRVRIRIGTAKDA

-381 LSAGDKAEF
+381 LSGDNKAEF

-399 GSDWII
+399 GDDWII
-405 AKGLK
+405 TKGLEL
-410 PNERIVVEGFQR
+410 NERVVVEGFQR
-422 LRNGVPVS
+422 LRNGMPVS
-430 AKPYTAAAAEAS
+430 AKPYTAAVADAS

>member
-1 MHFGGHD
+1 M
-8 LTADIRDGRR
+8 AVNQ
-18 EHLAFSPR
+18 SP
-26 HSKLLQALS
+26 
-35 ALGCRVSGTRGS
+35 
-47 QTIPFNL
+47 FDL
-54 SSWSKTV
+54 SSWSKTMRTRV
-61 QTGFSALIAVV
+61 SALIDVAVV
-72 AVGVA
+72 CVA
-77 LTGCSHHQ
+77 LTGCGPTQS
-85 APAAQE
+85 PAARE

-96 VTSVVQR
+96 VASVMQR

-131 TKRTY
+131 IKRNY

-151 DERPLRA
+151 DARPLRA

-170 VANLGNSKLNV
+170 MANLGNSQLNV

-198 DNALQTMKAN
+198 DNDLQTMKAN

-249 VGTSNVLTNVSQLDP
+249 TSITSVLTNVSQMDP

-289 EAGSAVLGATE
+289 EASSSVLGATE

-305 ANGLPFASP
+305 ANGLPFNSQ

-332 FATEFQNKGALLRPG
+332 FATEFQNKGAILRPG

-362 LLIPQRAVNEVQ
+362 LLIPQQAVNEVQ

-381 LSAGDKAEF
+381 LSADNKAEF
-390 RSVEVGERS
+390 RSVKVGERS

-405 AKGLK
+405 TQGLK
-410 PNERIVVEGFQR
+410 PNERIVVEGFQK
-422 LRNGVPVS
+422 LRNGTPVE
-430 AKPYTAAAAEAS
+430 AKPYSAAAAEAASAAAG

>member
-1 MHFGGHD
+1 
-8 LTADIRDGRR
+8 
-18 EHLAFSPR
+18 
-26 HSKLLQALS
+26 
-35 ALGCRVSGTRGS
+35 
-47 QTIPFNL
+47 
-54 SSWSKTV
+54 V
-61 QTGFSALIAVV
+61 QTCASALIAVA

-77 LTGCSHHQ
+77 LTGCSRHH
-85 APAAQE
+85 APAAPE

-131 TKRTY
+131 IKRNY

-151 DERPLRA
+151 DARPLRA

-170 VANLGNSKLNV
+170 MANLGNSKLNV

-198 DNALQTMKAN
+198 DNDVQTMKAN
-208 QAALDAALAEQQTAE
+208 QAALDAALAEQETAE

-237 IAGVAAAQVGDL
+237 LAGVAAAQVGNL
-249 VGTSNVLTNVSQLDP
+249 VSTSSILTNVSQLDP

-270 ISESDYLSIAPRL
+270 ISESDYLSIAARL
-283 SMIVHG
+283 SMVVHG
-289 EAGSAVLGATE
+289 EASSAVLGATD

-305 ANGLPFASP
+305 ANGQTFASQ

-332 FATEFQNKGALLRPG
+332 FATEFQNKGSLLRPG

-362 LLIPQRAVNEVQ
+362 LLIPQQAVNEVQ

-381 LSAGDKAEF
+381 LSAENKAEF

-399 GSDWII
+399 GNDWII
-405 AKGLK
+405 TKGLK
-410 PNERIVVEGFQR
+410 PNERVVVEGFQR
-422 LRNGVPVS
+422 LRNGTPVA
-430 AKPYTAAAAEAS
+430 AKPYAAAAAEAG

>member
-1 MHFGGHD
+1 MQKR
-8 LTADIRDGRR
+8 L
-18 EHLAFSPR
+18 
-26 HSKLLQALS
+26 
-35 ALGCRVSGTRGS
+35 
-47 QTIPFNL
+47 
-54 SSWSKTV
+54 
-61 QTGFSALIAVV
+61 SALIAVV
-72 AVGVA
+72 GVGVA

-85 APAAQE
+85 AAAARE
-91 PPAVL
+91 PTEVL

-131 TKRTY
+131 IKRNY

-151 DERPLRA
+151 DARPLRA

-170 VANLGNSKLNV
+170 MANLGNSKLNV

-198 DNALQTMKAN
+198 DNDVQTMKAN

-237 IAGVAAAQVGDL
+237 IAGVAAAQVGNL
-249 VGTSNVLTNVSQLDP
+249 VSTSSILTNVSQLDP

-270 ISESDYLSIAPRL
+270 ISESDYLSIAPQL
-283 SMIVHG
+283 SLIIHG
-289 EAGSAVLGATE
+289 EAGSAVIGATE

-332 FATEFQNKGALLRPG
+332 FAMEFQNKGSILRPG
-347 GFGRVRIKIGTEKDA
+347 GFGRVRIKIGTAKDA
-362 LLIPQRAVNEVQ
+362 LLIPQQAVNEVQ

-381 LSAGDKAEF
+381 LGADDKAEF
-390 RSVEVGERS
+390 RSVEVGERT
-399 GSDWII
+399 GIDWIVS
-405 AKGLK
+405 KGLK
-410 PNERIVVEGFQR
+410 SNERVVVEGFQK
-422 LRNGVPVS
+422 LRNGMPVT
-430 AKPYTAAAAEAS
+430 AKPYTAAAPEAVAG